1 MMPLFKVLLFLS
13 LSRLLVNWEEN
24 KSIFLNIN
32 S

>member
-1 MMPLFKVLLFLS
+1 MPLFKVVFFLR
-13 LSRLLVNWEEN
+13 LARLLVNWEEN